1 MNYSN
6 CNGGPNLSLNLH
18 GQAVPVAAAPPS
30 SESRRPKSTPHAK
43 AHRVVH
49 KDYYRLMKSEKNV
62 DRHLSKKKSKEF
74 GRAAA
79 RSALDVKKAK
89 FKSVGEVISE
99 QYTRAAIPDSRLYMI
114 DKVVR
119 MRGQHG
125 RFGID
130 HSELLNYE
138 LEQTNKPRDEH
149 MNWMVAGYT
158 DGNSVKN
165 RPNETTVAAMSDGA
179 KVSEVLFNRLSVKD
193 EERYSDYS
201 QRSILQMGD
210 AASQGTLASLKKN
223 GGSGL
228 SYSDWLKAKDA
239 EKRLRRKLTV
249 QAQSEIK
256 EELLHVA
263 KQEREKY
270 ESRIHKMDDWLM
282 SKKLEEAEKIAHL
295 RELDRREE

>member
-1 MNYSN
+1 
-6 CNGGPNLSLNLH
+6 
-18 GQAVPVAAAPPS
+18 
-30 SESRRPKSTPHAK
+30 
-43 AHRVVH
+43 
-49 KDYYRLMKSEKNV
+49 
-62 DRHLSKKKSKEF
+62 
-74 GRAAA
+74 
-79 RSALDVKKAK
+79 
-89 FKSVGEVISE
+89 
-99 QYTRAAIPDSRLYMI
+99 
-114 DKVVR
+114 
-119 MRGQHG
+119 
-125 RFGID
+125 
-130 HSELLNYE
+130 
-138 LEQTNKPRDEH
+138 

>member
-1 MNYSN
+1 
-6 CNGGPNLSLNLH
+6 
-18 GQAVPVAAAPPS
+18 
-30 SESRRPKSTPHAK
+30 
-43 AHRVVH
+43 
-49 KDYYRLMKSEKNV
+49 MKSEKNV
-62 DRHLSKKKSKEF
+62 DRHLNKKKNKEF
-74 GRAAA
+74 GRAAT
-79 RSALDVKKAK
+79 RSSLDVKNAK

-99 QYTRAAIPDSRLYMI
+99 QYTRSAIPESRLYMI

-149 MNWMVAGYT
+149 MNWLVGGYSEANMGKT
-158 DGNSVKN
+158 
-165 RPNETTVAAMSDGA
+165 RPNETTVHDQTAGA
-179 KVSEVLFNRLSVKD
+179 NVSEVLFGRLKVED

-201 QRSILQMGD
+201 QRSILGLKD

-228 SYSDWLKAKDA
+228 DYSDWLKAKDA

-270 ESRIHKMDDWLM
+270 ETRIHQMDDWLM

-295 RELDRREE
+295 RELEHREE